1 MEKGSASS
9 DPLAKPSGVTV
20 ADAGDA
26 KEQVQER
33 EETTPGM
40 AYLEALY
47 AEAVAELGG
56 TSRGLCPPYDIV
68 KPKEISN

>member
-40 AYLEALY
+40 AYLEALN
-47 AEAVAELGG
+47 AEAVAELGDQQG
-56 TSRGLCPPYDIV
+56 PWAPLWHCET
-68 KPKEISN
+68 